1 MSAIEGSCIQLAV
14 AYSRR
19 EGIYRRGLCAVVIAA
34 AVLAV
39 AVPVLACGSTP
50 DSTIQLCV
58 EYYTEEYIR
67 LPQHDRTLFNAQ
79 TESFFTRHNDGIMSQ
94 RNELRVRFDWTP
106 EKLNELTGVPLTW
119 HMELR
124 PWYDSAYDLTGWGQ
138 GMYRSFLTDDWQT
151 NANGRMDDNY
161 DPLVREY
168 YADIRPKNFFFRLG
182 RQIIPWGKS
191 DGVYMLDVL
200 NNFNYRNPTS
210 FDEQTMKIPV
220 WAANLNWMP
229 TPTGDLQV
237 VVEPQFLPAFY
248 PGLPLRGGLPY
259 QGGYQDWTS
268 NVVAYFN
275 AIENGLFGFKVPGFM
290 NKPSARINNWVVG
303 TRWSDQAWGFHYT
316 LNYLYTYTPEMIQ
329 FPNTGNFATATAF
342 TEKPTRIHIAGGSM
356 DYEFQSNNKLIDGT
370 VLRGETAF
378 TINDQ
383 YYEGITGNPENV
395 DHWGLLLGLDRYL
408 GEQVMA
414 RPIYFSMQYWHDFVF
429 NSIHC
434 NTCGADSGGFQGIG
448 FFGTAAGLRGAYY
461 SLQTL
466 FLDKT
471 WGEGDYLDTQF
482 SAIYEWQWQDMWLR
496 PKVTY
501 QINDDT
507 TFAVGFNI
515 FAGGDQ
521 TPFGEYT
528 NNSDIFFEFTRVL
541 F

>member
-1 MSAIEGSCIQLAV
+1 MQRAV
-14 AYSRR
+14 ARDGR
-19 EGIYRRGLCAVVIAA
+19 EEIYRRGLCAAVMAA
-34 AVLAV
+34 AILAL
-39 AVPVLACGSTP
+39 AAPVLACGSTP

-58 EYYTEEYIR
+58 DYYTEEYIR

-106 EKLNELTGVPLTW
+106 QKINERTGVPVTFHL
-119 HMELR
+119 ELR

-229 TPTGDLQV
+229 TATSDLQV

-259 QGGYQDWTS
+259 QGGYQDWTF
-268 NVVAYFN
+268 NVVSFFN
-275 AIENGLFGFKVPGFM
+275 QVENGEFGFKIPGFM
-290 NKPSARINNWVVG
+290 NKPSARINNWVAG
-303 TRWSDQAWGFHYT
+303 TRWSDQAWGMHYT
-316 LNYLYTYTPEMIQ
+316 LNYLYTYTPLMIQ

-342 TEKPTRIHIAGGSM
+342 TEKPTRIHIAGGSV
-356 DYEFQSNNKLIDGT
+356 DYEFQSGNKWIDGT

-378 TINDQ
+378 TIDDQ
-383 YYEGITGNPENV
+383 YYEGVIGNPENV

-408 GEQVMA
+408 GSEVMS
-414 RPIYFSMQYWHDFVF
+414 RPIYFSMQYWHDLVF

-434 NTCGADSGGFQGIG
+434 NTCGADPGGFQGIG
-448 FFGTAAGLRGAYY
+448 FYGSAAGNRGAYY

-482 SAIYEWQWQDMWLR
+482 SAIYEWEFQDLWLR

-501 QINDDT
+501 QFNDDT
-507 TFAVGFNI
+507 TAAIGFNI
-515 FAGGDQ
+515 FAGGSQ
-521 TPFGEYT
+521 TPFGQYT
-528 NNSDIFFEFTRVL
+528 NNTDIFFEFTRVL